1 MENQGS
7 SPGSS
12 RSKNKSTFAKFLEDR
27 KDHNLLKLT
36 KILGKIFLLFLLLYL
51 FMLSITL
58 MGSALTLFGKDFAEK
73 LIETTSNPLVGLVI
87 GVLATSIVQ
96 SSSTTTSIVVGL
108 VGANAL
114 SIANA
119 IPIIMGANVGTS
131 VTNLLVS
138 LGHIS
143 HKGEFRRAFAAAIV
157 HDIFNILAVII
168 IFPIQYFT
176 NMLGIFSEF
185 LAKMFQH
192 LGGLKAVSPIKV
204 ITEPVVKL
212 IEKITFN
219 SGMIILILSL
229 VLLFFTLRYL
239 VKILKSL
246 FIDKFEKFFDKVVF
260 KNAFIG
266 LLFGLIITAV
276 VQSSSITTSLIV
288 PLVGAGILKLKQIF
302 PYTLGANIGTTVT
315 AMLAS
320 LATGNISAIAVAFAH
335 LCFNVI
341 GVSIIFP
348 FKFIPIEMAKWM
360 AKISIK
366 SKIYPLLYIALIF
379 FIIPFLIIYFMR

>member
-1 MENQGS
+1 MES
-7 SPGSS
+7 SAISHS
-12 RSKNKSTFAKFLEDR
+12 LKQNKIKTNFAKFLEKGR
-27 KDHNLLKLT
+27 EKKISTIISLPG
-36 KILGKIFLLFLLLYL
+36 KILLLFILLYF

-58 MGSALTLFGKDFAEK
+58 MGSAFKLFGNDFAAR

-87 GVLATSIVQ
+87 GILATSIVQ
-96 SSSTTTSIVVGL
+96 SSSTTTSVVVGL

-119 IPIIMGANVGTS
+119 IPIVMGANVGTS

-143 HKGEFRRAFAAAIV
+143 HKAEFRRAFAAAIV
-157 HDIFNILAVII
+157 HDIFNILAVVIL
-168 IFPIQYFT
+168 FPVQYFT
-176 NMLGIFSEF
+176 NF
-185 LAKMFQH
+185 LDFLSNGLANTFQH
-192 LGGLKAVSPIKV
+192 LGGLSAISPIKI
-204 ITEPVVKL
+204 ITGPVVEL
-212 IEKITFN
+212 IERITFN
-219 SGMIILILSL
+219 SGLIVLILSL
-229 VLLFFTLRYL
+229 VLLFITLRYL
-239 VKILKSL
+239 VKVLKSL
-246 FIDKFEKFFDKVVF
+246 FIGKFEKFFDKIIF
-260 KNAFIG
+260 KNAFVG
-266 LLFGLIITAV
+266 LLFGLIITAI

-335 LCFNVI
+335 FCFNVI
-341 GVSIIFP
+341 AVTIIFP
-348 FKFIPIEMAKWM
+348 IRFIPIEMAKWM

-366 SKIYPLLYIALIF
+366 NKIYPILYIVLVF
-379 FIIPFLIIYFMR
+379 FVIPFLIIYFMR